1 MSTRRP
7 ADVTPVKREQL
18 SGADGLL
25 VGGNV
30 AEPAENAVVGVRP
43 GDSSTFRTTIQA
55 PSGRTHALGAGRA
68 ASSHASH
75 IRMDLPVFD
84 PVLDETQ
91 LRRAF
96 SSFPSGVTAVCTRV
110 DDLPVGVAASSFTT
124 VSVEPPLVSVNMR
137 HESTTWPLL
146 RTGRRLGLSVL
157 ALGQEDICRRLA
169 GDAVRRFEGTD
180 WVGHADGGV
189 FIEGATMWLDCSLH
203 AEIPAGDHDVVLL
216 RIHGIHVRPE
226 TEPLVF
232 HGSRFRRLATT

>member
-1 MSTRRP
+1 
-7 ADVTPVKREQL
+7 
-18 SGADGLL
+18 
-25 VGGNV
+25 
-30 AEPAENAVVGVRP
+30 
-43 GDSSTFRTTIQA
+43 
-55 PSGRTHALGAGRA
+55 
-68 ASSHASH
+68 
-75 IRMDLPVFD
+75 MDFPLFD
-84 PVLDETQ
+84 PVVDETQ

-96 SSFPSGVTAVCTRV
+96 SSFPSGVAAVCTRV

-146 RTGRRLGLSVL
+146 RAGRRLGLSVL

-169 GDAVRRFEGTD
+169 GDAAHRFDGTD
-180 WVGHADGGV
+180 WMGHADGGV

-216 RIHGIHVRPE
+216 RIHGIRVSPE

-232 HGSRFRRLATT
+232 HGSRFRRLATI